1 MTTQPAPADPRGVTP
16 GKFWYWI
23 AGIIIVLGIAA
34 GVTVFVFGVSTI
46 AGNIPD
52 MKQTFADGE
61 ETTVELSPNQDWAIY
76 VDASGDTPPTVDCG
90 VASDD
95 GKAMMTP
102 SSDTFNF
109 SDGGHQWH
117 LVYDVSV
124 DKSGE
129 YTFTCT
135 AGEAADGYAIGD
147 GVDVGGFVGGVFGS
161 LGGLIGIPCFS
172 LVVGGVIILI
182 VAMRRS
188 GNKKKLRQT
197 PDAPGAW

>member
-1 MTTQPAPADPRGVTP
+1 MTTQPTPVDPRQVKP
-16 GKFWYWI
+16 GRFWYWI
-23 AGIIIVLGIAA
+23 AGIIIVVGIAA
-34 GVTVFVFGVSTI
+34 GVTVFVFGVSAI

-61 ETTVELSPNQDWAIY
+61 ETTVELSASQDWAIY
-76 VDASGDTPPTVDCG
+76 VEANGDTPPTVDCTVESSG
-90 VASDD
+90 GTA
-95 GKAMMTP
+95 AMTP
-102 SSDTFNF
+102 SGDTFTF
-109 SDGGHQWH
+109 SDGANQWH

-129 YTFTCT
+129 YTFSCT
-135 AGEAADGYAIGD
+135 AGEAAEGYAIGD

-188 GNKKKLRQT
+188 SSKKKLRQT